1 MRTGKTLVELA
12 QEIQRQAGA
21 KADYVAP
28 VQALSVSTTYG
39 TTIEVADQGRY
50 ALTPVSH
57 RQIGS
62 HLGVPADFYDR
73 LRTAAVDLRDPYDST
88 HSLFEKT

>member
-28 VQALSVSTTYG
+28 VQALSVSTTDG
-39 TTIEVADQGRY
+39 TTLEVADHGHY

-73 LRTAAVDLRDPYDST
+73 LRVGSVDLRDP
-88 HSLFEKT
+88 